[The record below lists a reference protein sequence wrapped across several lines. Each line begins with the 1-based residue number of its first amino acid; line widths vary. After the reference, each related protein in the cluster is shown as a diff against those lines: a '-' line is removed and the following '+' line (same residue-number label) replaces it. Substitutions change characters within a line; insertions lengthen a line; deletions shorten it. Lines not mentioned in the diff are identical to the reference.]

1 MRIDETLVGKLVVL
15 GVPIAAYFFLFIL
28 YMAYLKTKPSPGIQD
43 EMLNP
48 KKNFQTLIN
57 FGIILLLS
65 GVAAQ
70 AINTSYNIT
79 TTVVFVLNRIIIPY
93 FSYQKTLIL
102 LR

>member
-1 MRIDETLVGKLVVL
+1 MNIDETIVGKTVIL

-28 YMAYLKTKPSPGIQD
+28 YTAYLKVKPSPGIQD
-43 EMLNP
+43 EITKP
-48 KKNFQTLIN
+48 KNNMKTLIN

-79 TTVVFVLNRIIIPY
+79 NFTVKN
-93 FSYQKTLIL
+93 
-102 LR
+102 